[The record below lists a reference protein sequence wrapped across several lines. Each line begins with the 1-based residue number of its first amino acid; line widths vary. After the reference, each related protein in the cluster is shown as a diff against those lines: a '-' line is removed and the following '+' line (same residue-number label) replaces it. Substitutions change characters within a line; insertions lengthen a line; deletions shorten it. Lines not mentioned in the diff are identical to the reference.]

1 MLGGAANL
9 PGSHLDR
16 VVIEL
21 CIGLMAYGVYFGVCT
36 MRYYQRGIFAPW
48 SSGYRV
54 FVGRRV

>member
-36 MRYYQRGIFAPW
+36 M
-48 SSGYRV
+48 
-54 FVGRRV
+54 